1 MLIRALITHNYGVEN
16 MERIRQLGYDII
28 EKSEKELYFSE
39 ELRDTEVLVCYN
51 PFNTLDISK
60 LPNLKWIQL
69 TSVGIDQVP
78 IDILK
83 KNSITLT
90 NNKGGYSIP
99 IGEWIVLKLLE
110 MYKNSKAFYQKQSQK
125 IWKIDTSLLELYGKT
140 IGFIGTGSIAS
151 EAAKRLKGFGVDIL
165 GLNTRGTKTEYFDKC
180 YSIDKINE
188 MVKLSD
194 AIVVSIPHTE
204 KTHNLLNE
212 EVFQEMKNGVY
223 LVNIARGSIIDER
236 AMINNLKNGKIKCA
250 ALDVFEKE
258 PLDKNNPLWEI
269 ENVIITPHNSWVSE
283 MRDDRRFNIIYDNLK
298 RYLSNQTLKN
308 IVDLNKGY

>member
-1 MLIRALITHNYGVEN
+1 

>member
-1 MLIRALITHNYGVEN
+1 MEKIRL
-16 MERIRQLGYDII
+16 LGYSII
-28 EKSEKELYFSE
+28 EKSEKDLYFSE
-39 ELRDTEVLVCYN
+39 ELKDVEVLVCYN
-51 PFNTLDISK
+51 PFKTLDISK
-60 LPNLKWIQL
+60 FPNLKWIQL

-78 IDILK
+78 INILK
-83 KNSITLT
+83 EKNIILT
-90 NNKGGYSIP
+90 NNKSGYSIP

-110 MYKNSKAFYQKQSQK
+110 MYKNSKAFYQKQSEK

-151 EAAKRLKGFGVDIL
+151 EAAKRLKGFDVKIL
-165 GLNTRGTKTEYFDKC
+165 GLNTRGTNTEYFDQC
-180 YSIDKINE
+180 YSIDKIKD
-188 MVKLSD
+188 MVKLCD
-194 AIVVSIPHTE
+194 AVVVSIPHTE

-223 LVNIARGSIIDER
+223 LVNIARGSIIHES
-236 AMINNLKNGKIKCA
+236 AMIENLKNGKIKCA

-258 PLDKNNPLWEI
+258 PLDENNPLWEM

-283 MRDDRRFNIIYDNLK
+283 MRDDRRFNIIYENLK
-298 RYLSNQTLKN
+298 RYVSDQPLRN

>member
-1 MLIRALITHNYGVEN
+1 

-236 AMINNLKNGKIKCA
+236 AMINNLNNGKIKCA

>member
-1 MLIRALITHNYGVEN
+1 MEKIRL
-16 MERIRQLGYDII
+16 LGYSII
-28 EKSEKELYFSE
+28 EKSEKDLYFSE
-39 ELRDTEVLVCYN
+39 ELKDVEVLVCYN
-51 PFNTLDISK
+51 PFKTLDISK
-60 LPNLKWIQL
+60 FPNLKWIQL

-78 IDILK
+78 INILK
-83 KNSITLT
+83 EKNIILT
-90 NNKGGYSIP
+90 NNKSGYSIP

-110 MYKNSKAFYQKQSQK
+110 MHKNSKAFYQKQSEK

-151 EAAKRLKGFGVDIL
+151 EAAKRLKGFDVKIL
-165 GLNTRGTKTEYFDKC
+165 GLNTRGTNTEYFDQC
-180 YSIDKINE
+180 YSIDKIKD
-188 MVKLSD
+188 MVKLCD
-194 AIVVSIPHTE
+194 AVVVSIPHTE

-223 LVNIARGSIIDER
+223 LVNIARGSIIHES
-236 AMINNLKNGKIKCA
+236 AMIENLKNGKIKCA

-258 PLDKNNPLWEI
+258 PLDENNPLWEM

-283 MRDDRRFNIIYDNLK
+283 MRDDRRFNIIYENLK
-298 RYLSNQTLKN
+298 RYVSDQPLRN

>member
-1 MLIRALITHNYGVEN
+1 

-188 MVKLSD
+188 IVKLSD

-236 AMINNLKNGKIKCA
+236 AMINNLNNGKIKCA

>member
-1 MLIRALITHNYGVEN
+1 

-39 ELRDTEVLVCYN
+39 ELRDAEVLVCYN

-236 AMINNLKNGKIKCA
+236 AMINNLNNGKIKCA